1 MEIQPNQYA
10 LAICSF
16 ILGVA
21 GKYADL
27 VNEHGLKE
35 HFKGAGI
42 LSGYVWG
49 AAGMGMLLSSPL
61 GGLTY
66 VAHVLYWFWRVKLEY
81 PNHALAGVI
90 MILSAFF
97 FRGEFLQAY
106 RWDLFFIF
114 LAYLITGYIQTYF
127 KTHYPKSASFWR
139 LRLRIYL
146 IPIAYSIYTQS
157 LDPVIATGFGMIGC
171 EWITLSYREYWEDK
185 RHSIKKM

>member
-1 MEIQPNQYA
+1 MDTNQII
-10 LAICSF
+10 LAMCSF
-16 ILGVA
+16 TLGVM

-42 LSGYVWG
+42 LSGYLWG
-49 AAGMGMLLSSPL
+49 LSGLGMLVSSPL

-97 FRGEFLQAY
+97 FRGEFLQSHK
-106 RWDLFFIF
+106 WDLIAIF
-114 LAYLITGYIQTYF
+114 LAYLISGYIQTYF
-127 KTHYPKSASFWR
+127 KDNFPNQAKFWR

-146 IPIAYSIYTQS
+146 IPLIYALYTKS
-157 LDPVIATGFGMIGC
+157 WDPLIATGFGMIGC
-171 EWITLSYREYWEDK
+171 EWITIKYKAYWEDL
-185 RHSIKKM
+185 RKKHAQT

>member
-1 MEIQPNQYA
+1 MDLNQVI
-10 LAICSF
+10 LAISSF

-35 HFKGAGI
+35 HFKGAGM
-42 LSGYVWG
+42 LSGYLWG
-49 AAGMGMLLSSPL
+49 VAGAGMLLSSPL

-90 MILSAFF
+90 MLLSAFF
-97 FRGEFLQAY
+97 LRGQFLQEY
-106 RWDLFFIF
+106 CWDLVSVF

-127 KTHYPKSASFWR
+127 KEKYPRSAPFWR
-139 LRLRIYL
+139 LRLRIYF
-146 IPIAYSIYTQS
+146 IPIAYALYTKS

-171 EWITLSYREYWEDK
+171 EWITWSFRDYWEDRRK
-185 RHSIKKM
+185 SLKTTM